1 MRKDRYLHLIQVPQD
16 VEETDL
22 PYLEAMCR
30 QFTFFQPAFF
40 LFSLAA
46 KKHNI
51 TKFQEYLP
59 KVSANMINR
68 THWYNQLEFSPQQ
81 SVLEPALTVHQD
93 LPLQETTPA
102 FNQSIEQE
110 TGPELFKNLVQDQIS
125 RNSSKVQLRN
135 TDIADAPKNPQSFS
149 EWLASYNQSKDLQPE
164 DSSLNE
170 IQRNQK
176 KELLDR
182 IIKENPGPIRVKKDK
197 FFTAEDSAK
206 SSLLE
211 HEDLVSETLARIYE
225 SQGNLLKAIRSYEIL
240 VLRNPEK
247 SSYFS
252 EQIKRLKNN

>member
-110 TGPELFKNLVQDQIS
+110 TGPALFKSLVQDQIS

-135 TDIADAPKNPQSFS
+135 TDLSNAPKNPQSFS
-149 EWLASYNQSKDLQPE
+149 EIGRAH
-164 DSSLNE
+164 
-170 IQRNQK
+170 
-176 KELLDR
+176 
-182 IIKENPGPIRVKKDK
+182 V
-197 FFTAEDSAK
+197 
-206 SSLLE
+206 
-211 HEDLVSETLARIYE
+211 
-225 SQGNLLKAIRSYEIL
+225 
-240 VLRNPEK
+240 
-247 SSYFS
+247 
-252 EQIKRLKNN
+252 